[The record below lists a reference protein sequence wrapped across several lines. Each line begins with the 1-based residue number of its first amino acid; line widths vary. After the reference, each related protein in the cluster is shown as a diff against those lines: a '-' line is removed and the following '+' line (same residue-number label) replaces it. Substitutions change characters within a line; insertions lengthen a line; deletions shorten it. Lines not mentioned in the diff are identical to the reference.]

1 MFQNYWLALPSLTV
15 LLILSSLF
23 IRADK
28 RNLLTSN
35 KSLALLFVSMFSMS
49 LVEFTTYT
57 NLISPS
63 LIMMKSFY
71 VAVSFALLGIF
82 LTSVKVSTLNNSSKK
97 LLSIILPCITISLS
111 ILMLTT
117 NLFVKSFEFIG
128 YSYTRVPGDLYWITQ
143 LYFPLYVF
151 TSLYLLINSSRNK
164 ENTVNSKKAGLLL
177 LSLSPIMFMGI
188 VVIIFMNMG
197 IQINASIIFP
207 LLTTFFIITLMH
219 TETEESLFALL
230 LKIPYSKERKTY
242 DKIKSEIQQFMLNT
256 ELSRSAE
263 KDLRTSTS
271 LKKLTCSIENL
282 LVEHIVETTNG
293 SQVQAATLLGIS
305 ASTICRK
312 KKK

>member
-219 TETEESLFALL
+219 TETEESLF
-230 LKIPYSKERKTY
+230 
-242 DKIKSEIQQFMLNT
+242 
-256 ELSRSAE
+256 
-263 KDLRTSTS
+263 
-271 LKKLTCSIENL
+271 
-282 LVEHIVETTNG
+282 
-293 SQVQAATLLGIS
+293 
-305 ASTICRK
+305 
-312 KKK
+312 